1 MPPRARK
8 AAPAKKVDETVQN
21 QENPGT
27 STEDR
32 TPEESGKTTSAIDN
46 AAPAQE
52 VDDTVKN
59 QESLG
64 SAEVVDRNPEP
75 QLVEDPFTGGL
86 YDVSKADRELV
97 DPGAD
102 EREAEKNRIR
112 QTEAVLDAKEIEGA
126 DDEDK
131 EETPK
136 IKVEFLESGL
146 TVGSKVYKKGEVL
159 EIEDTEAGRSDHV
172 DADGNYWY
180 DQSAGKQKERF
191 GKVVFEKR

>member
-1 MPPRARK
+1 MPPRKRTATK
-8 AAPAKKVDETVQN
+8 AVDETVKN

-32 TPEESGKTTSAIDN
+32 SPEPKEDTVPEM
-46 AAPAQE
+46 APAQE

-75 QLVEDPFTGGL
+75 QLVEDPFTGST
-86 YDVSKADRELV
+86 YDVSKSARELV
-97 DPGAD
+97 DPDAD
-102 EREAEKNRIR
+102 KKEAERNRIR
-112 QTEAVLDAKEIEGA
+112 QTEAVLDAKEIEGED
-126 DDEDK
+126 DDER

-146 TVGSKVYKKGEVL
+146 TVGNKVYKKGEVL
-159 EIEDTEAGRSDHV
+159 EVEDTEAGRADHA
-172 DADGNYWY
+172 DADGTFWY
-180 DQSAGKQKERF
+180 DQSAEKQKERF